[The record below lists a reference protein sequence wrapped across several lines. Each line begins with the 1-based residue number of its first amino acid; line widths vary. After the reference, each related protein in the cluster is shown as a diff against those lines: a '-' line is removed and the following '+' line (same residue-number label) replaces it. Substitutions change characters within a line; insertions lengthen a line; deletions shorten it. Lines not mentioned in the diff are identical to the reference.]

1 MKRLGTS
8 IGKGLDDVIGKIQIT
23 ETNNG
28 VTTTHY
34 VTPTAEDSV
43 NFVPWKY
50 TPSPAVQSMEMP
62 PLLQP
67 IVNLVD
73 SQPIS
78 VNTSS
83 PSTDL
88 TIQQNSTTSAATTSA
103 AITDIATPTQSPT
116 VAGSGTRE
124 TYIYNPYQIRNL
136 LDDKVR
142 YDLTFKD
149 YKKIMKVGDV
159 SDYFRIRNVLK
170 SCNTEDDCMAQLTAL
185 Y

>member
-1 MKRLGTS
+1 MKS
-8 IGKGLDDVIGKIQIT
+8 IGKVIGQGLDKIKVT
-23 ETNNG
+23 ETIDG
-28 VTTTHY
+28 VTRIRY
-34 VTPTAEDSV
+34 ETPTTNQPMPQSTELPVQLTTELPVVSQPVMLLPSV
-43 NFVPWKY
+43 QISTSTS
-50 TPSPAVQSMEMP
+50 TPSLATPTTQ
-62 PLLQP
+62 Q
-67 IVNLVD
+67 
-73 SQPIS
+73 
-78 VNTSS
+78 NTL
-83 PSTDL
+83 PST
-88 TIQQNSTTSAATTSA
+88 T
-103 AITDIATPTQSPT
+103 ITDIAIPTQSPT
-116 VAGSGTRE
+116 FAGSGTRE

>member
-1 MKRLGTS
+1 MFWWTMTS
-8 IGKGLDDVIGKIQIT
+8 VGKVIGQGLDKIKVT
-23 ETNNG
+23 ETVNG
-28 VTTTHY
+28 VTRIRY
-34 VTPTAEDSV
+34 ETPTTNQPMSQSTELPVQPTTELPVVSQPVMPLPSV
-43 NFVPWKY
+43 PISTSTS
-50 TPSPAVQSMEMP
+50 TPSLATPTTQ
-62 PLLQP
+62 Q
-67 IVNLVD
+67 
-73 SQPIS
+73 
-78 VNTSS
+78 NTL
-83 PSTDL
+83 PST
-88 TIQQNSTTSAATTSA
+88 TITN
-103 AITDIATPTQSPT
+103 IATPTQSQT